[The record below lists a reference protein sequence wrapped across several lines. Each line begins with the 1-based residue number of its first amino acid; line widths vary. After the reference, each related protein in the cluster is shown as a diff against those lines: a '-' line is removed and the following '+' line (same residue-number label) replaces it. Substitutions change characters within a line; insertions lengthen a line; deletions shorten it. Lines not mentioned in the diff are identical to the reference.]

1 MSDSFK
7 THARA
12 AASMA
17 PMQTTNSAPVLHGGT
32 ALAGPAARAAADP
45 VTAPATAPA
54 TTTASPAPA
63 GPTAAPGTALNAAAA
78 APDAS
83 TGAFDRDPSARPPGP
98 AQRWWGFPLLRAMQR
113 DYLGFTAGLQREHG
127 DIVAMRLVN
136 ERSIDLFSPE
146 AVREVLV
153 DQAAHLVRWER
164 GIEVFEQV
172 FGQSVLTT
180 EGALWQRQRR
190 MLQPAFTPRRV
201 AAQAALMVQAIG
213 PALARALPAGPKGS
227 TAEVD
232 MDALFSALAM
242 DVILRVLFSRSAA
255 ADAHAAAQATQVL
268 SQHALREMFRP
279 FTLPDWL
286 PLPGKA
292 AKRRALRT
300 LRDLVGRHIAERR
313 AALQAGNDVPQD
325 DLLALLL
332 DLRDTEGPQASGEG
346 LSEQEVFDQCMVS
359 FQAGHETSA
368 TALLW
373 WSRLMAEHPAAAE
386 RAQAEV
392 DAVLGQRDPV
402 PADLPALPWLSAT
415 LKEAMRLYPPIA
427 AVMTR
432 RATADLKVQGYT
444 VPRGTMLRITPWVL
458 QRDARSFPE
467 PEAFR
472 PERFLPG
479 APPPPRGA
487 WMPFGAG
494 PRVCIGQHFAMQE
507 MQLVA
512 AMLLQRCTLALPP
525 GAPPAVPELHVTLRP
540 RGGLRLL
547 LTRR

>member
-1 MSDSFK
+1 ME
-7 THARA
+7 
-12 AASMA
+12 
-17 PMQTTNSAPVLHGGT
+17 TTTSAPALHGHPASTPPADGLNT
-32 ALAGPAARAAADP
+32 GPAA
-45 VTAPATAPA
+45 
-54 TTTASPAPA
+54 
-63 GPTAAPGTALNAAAA
+63 
-78 APDAS
+78 
-83 TGAFDRDPSARPPGP
+83 TGSFDRDPAARPPGP
-98 AQRWWGFPLLRAMQR
+98 PDRWWGFPLLRAMQR
-113 DYLGFTAGLQREHG
+113 DYIGFTAGLQREHG
-127 DIVAMRLVN
+127 DVVAMRLVN
-136 ERSIDLFSPE
+136 ERSIDLFTPE

-213 PALARALPAGPKGS
+213 PALERALPAGPAGR
-227 TAEVD
+227 TGEVD
-232 MDALFSALAM
+232 MDALFSSLAM

-268 SQHALREMFRP
+268 SQVALQEMFRP

-292 AKRRALRT
+292 AKRRALHT
-300 LRDLVGRHIAERR
+300 LRALVGRHIDERR
-313 AALQAGNDVPQD
+313 AALSAGAAVPQD

-332 DLRDTEGPQASGEG
+332 ELRDTEGPQATGAG
-346 LSEQEVFDQCMVS
+346 LSAQELFDQCMVS

-386 RAQAEV
+386 RARAEV
-392 DAVLGQRDPV
+392 DEVLGPRDPV

-458 QRDARSFPE
+458 QRDPRSFPE
-467 PEAFR
+467 PDAFR

-540 RGGLRLL
+540 RGGLRLRV
-547 LTRR
+547 TRR

>member
-1 MSDSFK
+1 ME
-7 THARA
+7 T
-12 AASMA
+12 
-17 PMQTTNSAPVLHGGT
+17 PTSAPALHPH
-32 ALAGPAARAAADP
+32 AAPAANFPAAGPAIP
-45 VTAPATAPA
+45 
-54 TTTASPAPA
+54 PA
-63 GPTAAPGTALNAAAA
+63 GP
-78 APDAS
+78 
-83 TGAFDRDPSARPPGP
+83 FDRDPHACPPGP
-98 AQRWWGFPLLRAMQR
+98 PDRWWGFPLLRAMQR
-113 DYLGFTAGLQREHG
+113 DYIGFTAGLQREHG
-127 DIVAMRLVN
+127 DIVAMRLVS
-136 ERSIDLFSPE
+136 ERSVDLFTPE

-164 GIEVFEQV
+164 GIEVFEQAL
-172 FGQSVLTT
+172 GQSVLTT

-201 AAQAALMVQAIG
+201 AAQARLMVEAIG
-213 PALARALPAGPKGS
+213 PALDQAMPGGAGGS
-227 TAEVD
+227 SVGRTAEVD
-232 MDALFSALAM
+232 MDALFSTLAM
-242 DVILRVLFSRSAA
+242 DVILRVLFSRSAS
-255 ADAHAAAQATQVL
+255 ADARAAVQATQTL
-268 SQHALREMFRP
+268 SQVALKEMFLP
-279 FTLPDWL
+279 FTPPDWL

-292 AKRRALRT
+292 AKRHALRT
-300 LRDLVGRHIAERR
+300 LRELVGRHIDERR
-313 AALQAGNDVPQD
+313 AALAAGTAVPQD

-332 DLRDTEGPQASGEG
+332 DLRDTEGPEATGEP
-346 LSEQEVFDQCMVS
+346 LSPQEVFDQCMVS

-373 WSRLMAEHPAAAE
+373 WSRLMAEHPEAAA
-386 RAQAEV
+386 RAQAEL
-392 DAVLGQRDPV
+392 DAVLGSREPV
-402 PADLPALPWLSAT
+402 PADLSSLPWLTAT

-427 AVMTR
+427 AVLTR
-432 RATADLKVQGYT
+432 RATADLRVQGYT
-444 VPRGTMLRITPWVL
+444 IPRGTMLRITPWVL
-458 QRDARSFPE
+458 QRDPRSFPE

-525 GAPPAVPELHVTLRP
+525 GAPPAVPELNVTLRP

>member
-7 THARA
+7 TRAGA

-17 PMQTTNSAPVLHGGT
+17 PMNTPNSAP
-32 ALAGPAARAAADP
+32 ALRGRAAVAGPAAGP
-45 VTAPATAPA
+45 PTAPAAVPAAA
-54 TTTASPAPA
+54 TTGVPTPVSARSAT
-63 GPTAAPGTALNAAAA
+63 TAAPT
-78 APDAS
+78 DAT
-83 TGAFDRDPSARPPGP
+83 TGAFDRDPCARPPGP
-98 AQRWWGFPLLRAMQR
+98 PDRWWGFPLLRAMQR
-113 DYLGFTAGLQREHG
+113 DYLGFTAGLQLAHG
-127 DIVAMRLVN
+127 DIVAMRLVS
-136 ERSIDLFSPE
+136 ERSIDLFTPD

-213 PALARALPAGPKGS
+213 PALERALPAGPAGS

-232 MDALFSALAM
+232 MDALFSSLAM

-255 ADAHAAAQATQVL
+255 ADAHAAARATQVL
-268 SQHALREMFRP
+268 SQVALREMFMP

-286 PLPGKA
+286 PLPGKS

-300 LRDLVGRHIAERR
+300 LRELVGRHIDERR
-313 AALQAGNDVPQD
+313 AALQAGTAVPQD

-332 DLRDTEGPQASGEG
+332 DLRDTEGPQATGEG
-346 LSEQEVFDQCMVS
+346 LSPQEVFDQCMVS

-392 DAVLGQRDPV
+392 DAVLGGRDPQ
-402 PADLPALPWLSAT
+402 PADLPALPWLGAT

-458 QRDARSFPE
+458 QRDPRSFPE

-512 AMLLQRCTLALPP
+512 AMLLQRCTLDLPP
-525 GAPPAVPELHVTLRP
+525 GAAPAVPELNVTLRP
-540 RGGLRLL
+540 RGGLRLRV
-547 LTRR
+547 TRR

>member
-1 MSDSFK
+1 
-7 THARA
+7 
-12 AASMA
+12 
-17 PMQTTNSAPVLHGGT
+17 MQTTNSAP
-32 ALAGPAARAAADP
+32 ALNRRAATSGAEAGLAAGPLAVSTP
-45 VTAPATAPA
+45 VSATR
-54 TTTASPAPA
+54 ASP
-63 GPTAAPGTALNAAAA
+63 GAATCAT
-78 APDAS
+78 DATS
-83 TGAFDRDPSARPPGP
+83 GAFDRDPSARPPGP
-98 AQRWWGFPLLRAMQR
+98 PDRWWGFPLLRAMQR
-113 DYLGFTAGLQREHG
+113 DYIGFTTGLQRAHG

-136 ERSIDLFSPE
+136 ERSIDLFSPD

-153 DQAAHLVRWER
+153 EQAAHLVRWER

-213 PALARALPAGPKGS
+213 PALERALPPGPAGS

-255 ADAHAAAQATQVL
+255 ADARAAAQATQVL
-268 SQHALREMFRP
+268 SQEALREMFMP

-286 PLPGKA
+286 PLPGRA

-313 AALQAGNDVPQD
+313 AALQAGAAVPQD
-325 DLLALLL
+325 DQLALLL
-332 DLRDTEGPQASGEG
+332 DLRDTDGPQATGEG
-346 LSEQEVFDQCMVS
+346 LSTQEVFDQCMVS

-386 RAQAEV
+386 RARAEV
-392 DAVLGQRDPV
+392 DAVLGGRDPL

-444 VPRGTMLRITPWVL
+444 VPRGSMLRITPWVL
-458 QRDARSFPE
+458 QRDPRSFTE

-525 GAPPAVPELHVTLRP
+525 GAPPAVPDLHVTLRP
-540 RGGLRLL
+540 RSGLRLL

>member
-1 MSDSFK
+1 M
-7 THARA
+7 R
-12 AASMA
+12 
-17 PMQTTNSAPVLHGGT
+17 
-32 ALAGPAARAAADP
+32 
-45 VTAPATAPA
+45 
-54 TTTASPAPA
+54 
-63 GPTAAPGTALNAAAA
+63 
-78 APDAS
+78 
-83 TGAFDRDPSARPPGP
+83 
-98 AQRWWGFPLLRAMQR
+98 R
-113 DYLGFTAGLQREHG
+113 DYLGFTEALQREHG
-127 DIVAMRLVN
+127 DIVSMRLVQ
-136 ERSIDLFSPE
+136 ERSVDLFTPD

-172 FGQSVLTT
+172 FSQSVLTT

-190 MLQPAFTPRRV
+190 MLLPAFTPRRV
-201 AAQAALMVQAIG
+201 AAQATLMVQAIG
-213 PALARALPAGPKGS
+213 PALQRALPAGLAG
-227 TAEVD
+227 TAAEVD
-232 MDALFSALAM
+232 MDALFSSLAM

-255 ADAHAAAQATQVL
+255 ADADAAARATQVL
-268 SQHALREMFRP
+268 SQMALREMFWP
-279 FTLPDWL
+279 VTLPDWL
-286 PLPGKA
+286 PLPGKV
-292 AKRRALRT
+292 AKRHALRT

-313 AALQAGNDVPQD
+313 AALRAGAAVPQD

-332 DLRDTEGPQASGEG
+332 DLRDTSGPQASGAG
-346 LSEQEVFDQCMVS
+346 LSAQEVFDQCMVS

-392 DAVLGQRDPV
+392 DQVLGRRDPT
-402 PADLPALPWLSAT
+402 PADLPSLPWLTAT

-432 RATADLKVQGYT
+432 RATADLRVQGYT
-444 VPRGTMLRITPWVL
+444 IPRGTMLRITPWVL
-458 QRDARSFPE
+458 QRDPRSFPE
-467 PEAFR
+467 PGAFR
-472 PERFLPG
+472 PERFMPG
-479 APPPPRGA
+479 APAVPRGA

-512 AMLLQRCTLALPP
+512 AMLLQRCSLALPP
-525 GAPPAVPELHVTLRP
+525 GAPPAVPELNVTLRP
-540 RGGLRLL
+540 RGGLRLR

>member
-1 MSDSFK
+1 MSDSFN
-7 THARA
+7 TRARA

-17 PMQTTNSAPVLHGGT
+17 AMQTTNSAPVLHGT
-32 ALAGPAARAAADP
+32 AAGAGP
-45 VTAPATAPA
+45 V
-54 TTTASPAPA
+54 A
-63 GPTAAPGTALNAAAA
+63 GAAPGALTARNAVSTTGASI
-78 APDAS
+78 DAS
-83 TGAFDRDPSARPPGP
+83 TGAFDRDPAARPPGP
-98 AQRWWGFPLLRAMQR
+98 PDRWWGFPLLRAMQR
-113 DYLGFTAGLQREHG
+113 DYLGFTAGLQRAHG

-136 ERSIDLFSPE
+136 ERSVDLFSPD

-190 MLQPAFTPRRV
+190 MLQPAFTPKRV

-213 PALARALPAGPKGS
+213 PALERALPAGPGGS
-227 TAEVD
+227 VAEVD
-232 MDALFSALAM
+232 VDVDALFSSLAM

-255 ADAHAAAQATQVL
+255 ADARAAAQATQVL
-268 SQHALREMFRP
+268 SQVALREMYRP
-279 FTLPDWL
+279 VTLPDWL

-292 AKRRALRT
+292 AKRRALHA

-313 AALQAGNDVPQD
+313 AALQAGAAVPQD

-332 DLRDTEGPQASGEG
+332 DLRDTEGPQATGEG
-346 LSEQEVFDQCMVS
+346 LSAQEVFDQCMVS

-373 WSRLMAEHPAAAE
+373 WSRLMAEHPAAAG

-392 DAVLGQRDPV
+392 DEVLGRRDPV
-402 PADLPALPWLSAT
+402 PGDLGSLPWLSAT

-444 VPRGTMLRITPWVL
+444 IPRGTMLRITPWVL